1 MSSNW
6 YEAVIEKFGTA
17 ENFIDQLCEKQG
29 LTKEES
35 VSMIQEKKKCLSVDE
50 LINQLTH
57 PLLEKGML
65 LEGDCFFC
73 EDHSDENLMCVSS
86 LPKYGNNS
94 LFIICKHCF
103 DLHTFITF

>member
-35 VSMIQEKKKCLSVDE
+35 VSMIQEKKKCLTVDE
-50 LINQLTH
+50 LI
-57 PLLEKGML
+57 
-65 LEGDCFFC
+65 EGLKDIRKSVGGNAKVLIQDSSGYDYDVTKITV
-73 EDHSDENLMCVSS
+73 DHDTVVIL
-86 LPKYGNNS
+86 
-94 LFIICKHCF
+94 
-103 DLHTFITF
+103 